1 MRLPAV
7 PALLCAALTVLA
19 AAPPPAA
26 AWGAQGHRL
35 VNGAAMR
42 ALPATVPPFLR
53 TQSAHDEVALLG
65 PEPDRIK
72 GAGAPLDD
80 DDNPAH
86 YVDAQDDASV
96 AGVVKLSA
104 LPADRRAYDAA
115 LRAARTDGWGQG
127 YLPYAIADGW
137 ERIVRDFAYWRVDT
151 IGEKSAANPD
161 ERAFF
166 GFDRAVREAVTL
178 RDIGY
183 WGHFVG
189 DGSQPLHVS
198 IHFNGWDGAK
208 YPNPAHYSDS
218 RTIHARFETD
228 LVRAVGGEDF
238 VLARVGAPNPSSAPI
253 LAQAGNYL
261 ATSASF
267 VPAVYQLEAAGGIDA
282 HSPQAAAL
290 VLDRLAAGAS
300 EMRDLILAAWQ
311 ASADAKVGYP
321 GVAVRDI
328 ESGAVAPTR
337 ARVGLGD

>member
-1 MRLPAV
+1 MRLRFVPAV
-7 PALLCAALTVLA
+7 LCAALIAV
-19 AAPPPAA
+19 PPPAL
-26 AWGAQGHRL
+26 AWGAQGHRI

-42 ALPATVPPFLR
+42 ALPASVPLFLR

-65 PEPDRIK
+65 PEADRVK

-86 YVDAQDDASV
+86 YVDAQDDGGI
-96 AGVVKLSA
+96 AGVVKLGA
-104 LPADRRAYDAA
+104 LPKDRQAYDAA
-115 LRAARTDGWGQG
+115 LRGAANPTDGWGQG

-137 ERIVRDFAYWRVDT
+137 ERIVRDFAYWRVDAV
-151 IGEKSAANPD
+151 GEKSAAALD
-161 ERAFF
+161 DRAFF

-198 IHFNGWDGAK
+198 VHFNGWDGAK
-208 YPNPAHYSDS
+208 YPNPQHYSDS

-228 LVRAVGGEDF
+228 LVRAVAGEDF
-238 VLARVGAPNPSSAPI
+238 VVARIGAPNPSSAPI
-253 LAQAGNYL
+253 LSQAGSYL
-261 ATSASF
+261 ATSESF

-282 HSPQAAAL
+282 HSPAASAL
-290 VLDRLAAGAS
+290 VLDRLAAGAA
-300 EMRDLILAAWQ
+300 EMRDLILAAWN

-321 GVAVRDI
+321 GIAVRDI

-337 ARVGLGD
+337 AGVGLGD